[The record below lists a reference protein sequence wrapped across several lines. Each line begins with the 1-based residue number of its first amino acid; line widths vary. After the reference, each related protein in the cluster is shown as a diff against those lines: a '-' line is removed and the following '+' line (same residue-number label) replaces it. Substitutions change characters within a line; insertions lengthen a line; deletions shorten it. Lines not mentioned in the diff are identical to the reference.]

1 MNYCLQN
8 KNKIDI
14 ILNLKDEKRNLSNLK
29 FQDKILSYSEFH
41 KGSFSYLI
49 NKLEFYYI

>member
-1 MNYCLQN
+1 MSYCL
-8 KNKIDI
+8 KNENEMGIV
-14 ILNLKDEKRNLSNLK
+14 LNLKNEKGNLSNLK
-29 FQDKILSYSEFH
+29 SQDKILSFSEFH